1 MGTLK
6 AAGILNDYPI
16 LMQVFTSDNIILMKG
31 RYNVSKKKITAL
43 FSRKNC
49 SILMLSV
56 RVSEIFVQT
65 LQASLGSRIQQ
76 SLAVKD
82 PKGAFLRLP
91 DKEYLSGRI
100 ISSARLV
107 R

>member
-1 MGTLK
+1 
-6 AAGILNDYPI
+6 
-16 LMQVFTSDNIILMKG
+16 
-31 RYNVSKKKITAL
+31 
-43 FSRKNC
+43 
-49 SILMLSV
+49 MLSV

-100 ISSARLV
+100 ISSAILV